1 MEEQIDVLKK
11 MGNRLTKLEEAKLKK
26 GALVEI
32 IDDEEGE
39 GWDEKDKANYERNK
53 QFEKLTT
60 ETSAMREKMEKMQ
73 LAFHK
78 A

>member
-26 GALVEI
+26 GAHVEI

-39 GWDEKDKANYERNK
+39 GRDEKYKANYERNK

-60 ETSAMREKMEKMQ
+60 ETSAMREKMKKMQ

>member
-26 GALVEI
+26 GAHVEI

-60 ETSAMREKMEKMQ
+60 ETSAMREKMKKMQ

>member
-11 MGNRLTKLEEAKLKK
+11 MGNRFTKLEEAKLKK
-26 GALVEI
+26 GAHVEI

-60 ETSAMREKMEKMQ
+60 ETLAMREKMKKMQ

>member
-1 MEEQIDVLKK
+1 MNVASAMSFVWD
-11 MGNRLTKLEEAKLKK
+11 TKP
-26 GALVEI
+26 
-32 IDDEEGE
+32 DFPSE
-39 GWDEKDKANYERNK
+39 GWDEKDKADYERNK

-60 ETSAMREKMEKMQ
+60 ETSAMREMEKMQ